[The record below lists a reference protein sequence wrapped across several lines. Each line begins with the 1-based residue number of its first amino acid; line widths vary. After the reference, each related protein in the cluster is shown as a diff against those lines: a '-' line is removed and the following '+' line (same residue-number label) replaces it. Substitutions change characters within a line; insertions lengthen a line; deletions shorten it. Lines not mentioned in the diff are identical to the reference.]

1 MTNKMSKI
9 LITGGAGFIG
19 SHLAVKLSQN
29 GHDVIVIDNLDPY
42 YSVDLKAKNLELVSN
57 EETSK
62 FINCDILNYDELESI
77 VKDGIEYIF
86 HEAAQPGVRASI
98 EDPLKPFNVNV
109 MGTMNVLKAAVDN
122 DVKKVINASSS
133 SVYGKVEYL
142 PFNEEHPTN
151 PLSPYGV
158 SKLAAEHYCR
168 VFYEIY
174 GIPTVS
180 IRYFTVYGPRMR
192 PDLAIPI
199 FTLKFLN
206 NEPPEIFG
214 DGEQTRDFTYVDDII
229 AANLKF
235 LETSKLEGEVVNIG
249 SGNRI
254 TINQLI
260 EIMKRLLKSDIE
272 PIYSE
277 RAAGDALHT
286 LADIAKAR
294 AQLGYEPTTTI
305 EQGIALFIEWYK
317 ANPDFYCG

>member
-1 MTNKMSKI
+1 MSKI

-19 SHLAVKLSQN
+19 SHLAIKLSQN

-57 EETSK
+57 EATSK

-109 MGTMNVLKAAVDN
+109 MGTLNVLKAAVDN

-142 PFNEEHPTN
+142 PFNEGHPTH
-151 PLSPYGV
+151 PISPYGV

-174 GIPTVS
+174 GISTVS

-199 FTLKFLN
+199 FTSKFLN

-260 EIMKRLLKSDIE
+260 EIMQDILNTDIK
-272 PIYSE
+272 PVYSE
-277 RAAGDALHT
+277 RVTGDALHT

-305 EQGIALFIEWYK
+305 GQGIKLFIEWYK

>member
-1 MTNKMSKI
+1 MSKI

-19 SHLAVKLSQN
+19 SHLAIKLSEK
-29 GHDVIVIDNLDPY
+29 GHEIIVIDNLDPY
-42 YSVDLKAKNLELVSN
+42 YSVTLKSKNLELVLDN
-57 EETSK
+57 ENCK

-98 EDPLKPFNVNV
+98 EAPLKPYKVNII
-109 MGTMNVLKAAVDN
+109 GTLNILKTAIDN

-151 PLSPYGV
+151 PISPYGV

-174 GIPTVS
+174 GISTVS

-199 FTLKFLN
+199 FTQKFLN

-254 TINQLI
+254 TINVLI
-260 EIMKRLLKSDIE
+260 KIMKELLKTDLE
-272 PIYSE
+272 LIYTN
-277 RAAGDALHT
+277 RAKGDALHT
-286 LADIAKAR
+286 LADISKAR
-294 AQLGYEPTTTI
+294 EQIGYEPTTAI
-305 EQGIALFIEWYK
+305 EKGIELFVEWYK